1 MTFTMNPTTTIPEL
15 AGLPTPQVLQTL
27 SFEHIFESLL
37 REFSLRYPQY
47 SALLASDPAIKLIEV
62 AAYRE
67 LLLRA
72 RINEAARA
80 NLLAFA
86 LDADLEHLGA
96 FYGVTR
102 LPQEQDEPLRRRI
115 RARIMGFANAGGAAH
130 YRYWALSASPEVADV
145 AIDSPGPGRVRI
157 SVLPTGHSDTVA
169 ESLLETVRA
178 TVLRDDV
185 RVLTD
190 TVEVVPVSLV
200 PVTVSAQIWLYPDTP
215 MAVFDALAYRLTQAQ
230 AKQAVLGWDLTQSW
244 LIGQLQ
250 QSGVHKVALTEPAT
264 DIRIHS
270 TQAVR
275 LTGVDLTFAGRDR

>member
-1 MTFTMNPTTTIPEL
+1 MNPTTMAPEL
-15 AGLPTPQVLQTL
+15 AGLPTPQVLETL
-27 SFEHIFESLL
+27 RFETVFDALL
-37 REFSLRYPQY
+37 RDFQVRYPQY

-67 LLLRA
+67 LLLRS

-86 LDADLEHLGA
+86 VGNDLEHLGA
-96 FYGVTR
+96 FYGVSR

-130 YRYWALSASPEVADV
+130 YRYWALSASSEVADV
-145 AIDSPGPGRVRI
+145 AVDSPGPGRVRI
-157 SVLPTGHSDTVA
+157 SVLPTGHSDTVPEA
-169 ESLLETVRA
+169 LLETVRA

-200 PVTVSAQIWLYPDTP
+200 PVTVTAQIWLYPDTP
-215 MAVFDALAYRLTQAQ
+215 LAVFEALAPRLTRELAQ
-230 AKQAVLGWDLTQSW
+230 AAVLGWDLTQSW

-250 QSGVHKVALTEPAT
+250 QPGVHKVALSEPAT

-275 LTGVDLTFAGRDR
+275 LTDVQLTFAGRDR

>member
-1 MTFTMNPTTTIPEL
+1 MNFTPSLAPEL
-15 AGLPTPQVLQTL
+15 AGLPTPQVLETL
-27 SFEHIFESLL
+27 RFETVFDALL
-37 REFSLRYPQY
+37 RDFQVRYPQY

-86 LDADLEHLGA
+86 VGNDLEHLGA
-96 FYGVTR
+96 FYGVSR

-145 AIDSPGPGRVRI
+145 AVDSPGPGRVRI
-157 SVLPTGHSDTVA
+157 SVLPTGHSDTVPEA
-169 ESLLETVRA
+169 LLDAVRA

-185 RVLTD
+185 RVLTE

-200 PVTVSAQIWLYPDTP
+200 PVTVAAQIWLYPDTP
-215 MAVFDALAYRLTQAQ
+215 MAVFEGLAPRLTRELAQ
-230 AKQAVLGWDLTQSW
+230 AAVLGWDLTRSW

-250 QSGVHKVALTEPAT
+250 QAGVHKVELISPDA
-264 DIRIHS
+264 DIRVHS

-275 LTGVDLTFAGRDR
+275 LTDVQLTFAGRDR

>member
-1 MTFTMNPTTTIPEL
+1 MNFTPSLAPEL
-15 AGLPTPQVLQTL
+15 AGLPTPQVLETL
-27 SFEHIFESLL
+27 RFETVFDALL
-37 REFSLRYPQY
+37 RDFQVRYPQY

-86 LDADLEHLGA
+86 VGNDLEHLGA
-96 FYGVTR
+96 FYGVSR

-145 AIDSPGPGRVRI
+145 AVDSPGPGRVRI
-157 SVLPTGHSDTVA
+157 SVLPTGHSDTVPEA
-169 ESLLETVRA
+169 LLDTVRA

-200 PVTVSAQIWLYPDTP
+200 PVTVAAQIWLYPDTP
-215 MAVFDALAYRLTQAQ
+215 MAVFEGLAPRLTRELAQ
-230 AKQAVLGWDLTQSW
+230 AAVLGWDLTRSW

-250 QSGVHKVALTEPAT
+250 QAGVHKVELNEPAT

-275 LTGVDLTFAGRDR
+275 LTDVQLTFAGRDR

>member
-1 MTFTMNPTTTIPEL
+1 MIPTTLAPEL
-15 AGLPTPQVLQTL
+15 AGLPSPQVLETL
-27 SFEHIFESLL
+27 RFETVFDALL
-37 REFSLRYPQY
+37 RDFQVRYPQY

-86 LDADLEHLGA
+86 LGHDLEHLGA

-145 AIDSPGPGRVRI
+145 AVDSPGPGRVRI
-157 SVLPTGHSDTVA
+157 SVLPIGHSDTVPEA
-169 ESLLETVRA
+169 LLDTVRA

-200 PVTVSAQIWLYPDTP
+200 PVTVTAKIWLYPDTP
-215 MAVFDALAYRLTQAQ
+215 MAVFDSLAHRLTQALT
-230 AKQAVLGWDLTQSW
+230 KEAVLGWDLTRSW

-250 QSGVHKVALTEPAT
+250 QAGVHKVELAEPAT
-264 DIRIHS
+264 DLRIHS

-275 LTGVDLTFAGRDR
+275 LTDVQLTFAGRDR

>member
-1 MTFTMNPTTTIPEL
+1 MNSTTSPDPDL
-15 AGLPTPQVLQTL
+15 AGLAAPQVLETL
-27 SFEHIFESLL
+27 RFEDLFAAHLTDFRS
-37 REFSLRYPQY
+37 RYPQY

-67 LLLRA
+67 LLLRS

-86 LDADLEHLGA
+86 AGSDLEHLGA

-102 LPQEQDEPLRRRI
+102 LPQEEDEPLRRRI

-130 YRYWALSASPEVADV
+130 YRYWALSASQDVADV
-145 AIDSPGPGRVRI
+145 AVDSPGPGRVRI
-157 SVLPTGHSDTVA
+157 SVLPAGHGEVVP
-169 ESLLETVRA
+169 ESLIEAVRA

-200 PVTVSAQIWLYPDTP
+200 PVTVSARIWLYPDTP
-215 MAVFDALAYRLTQAQ
+215 LAVFDGLAGQVRQELAQ
-230 AKQAVLGWDLTQSW
+230 AAVLGWDLTRSW
-244 LIGQLQ
+244 VVARLQ
-250 QSGVHKVALTEPAT
+250 RPGVHKVELGHPVA
-264 DIRIHS
+264 DFRIHS

-275 LTGVDLTFAGRDR
+275 LTDVHLTFAGRDR

>member
-1 MTFTMNPTTTIPEL
+1 MNFTPSLAPEL
-15 AGLPTPQVLQTL
+15 AGLPTPQVLETL
-27 SFEHIFESLL
+27 RFETVFDALL
-37 REFSLRYPQY
+37 RDFQVRYPQY

-86 LDADLEHLGA
+86 VGNDLEHLGA
-96 FYGVTR
+96 FYGVSR

-115 RARIMGFANAGGAAH
+115 RTRIMGFANAGGAAH

-145 AIDSPGPGRVRI
+145 AVDSPGPGRVRI
-157 SVLPTGHSDTVA
+157 SVLPTGHSDTVPEA
-169 ESLLETVRA
+169 LLETVRA

-200 PVTVSAQIWLYPDTP
+200 PVAVSAQIWLYPDTP
-215 MAVFDALAYRLTQAQ
+215 IAVFEGLAPRLTRELAQ
-230 AKQAVLGWDLTQSW
+230 AAVLGWDLTRSW

-250 QSGVHKVALTEPAT
+250 QPGIHKVELSSPDA

-275 LTGVDLTFAGRDR
+275 LTDVQLTFAGRDR

>member
-1 MTFTMNPTTTIPEL
+1 MNFTPSLAPEL
-15 AGLPTPQVLQTL
+15 AGLPTPQVLETL
-27 SFEHIFESLL
+27 RFETVFDALL
-37 REFSLRYPQY
+37 RDFQVRYPQY

-86 LDADLEHLGA
+86 VGNDLEHLGA

-145 AIDSPGPGRVRI
+145 AVDSPGPGRVRI
-157 SVLPTGHSDTVA
+157 SVLPTGHSDTVPDT
-169 ESLLETVRA
+169 LLETVRA

-200 PVTVSAQIWLYPDTP
+200 PVTVAAQIWLYPDTP
-215 MAVFDALAYRLTQAQ
+215 MAVFEGLAPRLTRELAQ
-230 AKQAVLGWDLTQSW
+230 AAVLGWDLTQSW

-250 QSGVHKVALTEPAT
+250 QPGIHKVALNEPAT

-275 LTGVDLTFAGRDR
+275 LTDVQLTFAGRDR

>member
-1 MTFTMNPTTTIPEL
+1 MNFTPSLAPEL
-15 AGLPTPQVLQTL
+15 AGLPTPQVLETL
-27 SFEHIFESLL
+27 RFETVFDALL
-37 REFSLRYPQY
+37 RDFQVRYPQY

-86 LDADLEHLGA
+86 VGNDLEHLGA

-145 AIDSPGPGRVRI
+145 AVDSPGPGRVRI
-157 SVLPTGHSDTVA
+157 SVLPTGHSDTVPEA
-169 ESLLETVRA
+169 LLETVRA
-178 TVLRDDV
+178 TVPRDEV
-185 RVLTD
+185 RVLTG

-200 PVTVSAQIWLYPDTP
+200 PVAVSAQIWLYPDTP
-215 MAVFDALAYRLTQAQ
+215 MAVFEGLAPRLTRELAQ
-230 AKQAVLGWDLTQSW
+230 AAVLGWDLTRSW

-250 QSGVHKVALTEPAT
+250 QAGIHKVELISPDA

-275 LTGVDLTFAGRDR
+275 LTDVQLTFAGRDR

>member
-1 MTFTMNPTTTIPEL
+1 MNFTPSLAPEL
-15 AGLPTPQVLQTL
+15 AGLPTPQVLETL
-27 SFEHIFESLL
+27 RFETVFDALL
-37 REFSLRYPQY
+37 RDFQVRYPQY

-86 LDADLEHLGA
+86 VGHDLEHLGA
-96 FYGVTR
+96 FYGVSR

-145 AIDSPGPGRVRI
+145 AVDSPGPGRVRI
-157 SVLPTGHSDTVA
+157 SVLPTGHSDTVPEA
-169 ESLLETVRA
+169 LLETVRA

-215 MAVFDALAYRLTQAQ
+215 MAVFDGLTSRLTRELAQ
-230 AKQAVLGWDLTQSW
+230 AAVLGWDLTQSW

-250 QSGVHKVALTEPAT
+250 QPGIHKVALNEPAT

-275 LTGVDLTFAGRDR
+275 LTDVQLTFAGRDR

>member
-1 MTFTMNPTTTIPEL
+1 MNFTPSLAPEL
-15 AGLPTPQVLQTL
+15 AGLPTPQVLETL
-27 SFEHIFESLL
+27 RFETVFDALL
-37 REFSLRYPQY
+37 RDFQVRYPQY

-86 LDADLEHLGA
+86 VGNDLEHLGA

-102 LPQEQDEPLRRRI
+102 LPQEQDESLRRRI

-145 AIDSPGPGRVRI
+145 AVDSPGPGRVRI
-157 SVLPTGHSDTVA
+157 SVLPTGHSDTVPEA
-169 ESLLETVRA
+169 LLETVRA

-200 PVTVSAQIWLYPDTP
+200 PVTVVAQIWLYPDTP
-215 MAVFDALAYRLTQAQ
+215 MAVFDGLAPRLRRDLAQ
-230 AKQAVLGWDLTQSW
+230 AAVLGWDLTQSW

-250 QSGVHKVALTEPAT
+250 QAGVHKVELSSPDA

-275 LTGVDLTFAGRDR
+275 LTDVQLTFAGRDR

>member
-1 MTFTMNPTTTIPEL
+1 MNFTPSLAPEL
-15 AGLPTPQVLQTL
+15 AGLPTPQVLETL
-27 SFEHIFESLL
+27 RFETVFDALL
-37 REFSLRYPQY
+37 RDFQVRYPQY

-86 LDADLEHLGA
+86 VGHDLEHLGA

-145 AIDSPGPGRVRI
+145 AVDSPGPGRVRI
-157 SVLPTGHSDTVA
+157 SVLPTGHSDTVPEA
-169 ESLLETVRA
+169 LLETVRA

-200 PVTVSAQIWLYPDTP
+200 PVTVAAQIWLYPDTP
-215 MAVFDALAYRLTQAQ
+215 MAVFEGLAPRLTRELAQ
-230 AKQAVLGWDLTQSW
+230 AAVLGWDLTLSW

-250 QSGVHKVALTEPAT
+250 QPGIHKVALNEPAT

-275 LTGVDLTFAGRDR
+275 LTDVQLTFAGRDR

>member
-1 MTFTMNPTTTIPEL
+1 MNFTPSLAPEL
-15 AGLPTPQVLQTL
+15 AGLPTPQVLETL
-27 SFEHIFESLL
+27 RFETVFDALL
-37 REFSLRYPQY
+37 RDFQVRYPQY

-86 LDADLEHLGA
+86 VGNDLEHLGA

-145 AIDSPGPGRVRI
+145 AVDSPGPGRVRI
-157 SVLPTGHSDTVA
+157 SVLPTGHSDTVPEA
-169 ESLLETVRA
+169 LLETVRA

-215 MAVFDALAYRLTQAQ
+215 MAVFEGLALRLTRELAQ
-230 AKQAVLGWDLTQSW
+230 AAVLGWDLTRSW

-250 QSGVHKVALTEPAT
+250 QAGIHKVELISPDA

-275 LTGVDLTFAGRDR
+275 LTDVQLTFAGRDR

>member
-1 MTFTMNPTTTIPEL
+1 
-15 AGLPTPQVLQTL
+15 
-27 SFEHIFESLL
+27 
-37 REFSLRYPQY
+37 
-47 SALLASDPAIKLIEV
+47 
-62 AAYRE
+62 

-86 LDADLEHLGA
+86 VGNDLEHLGA
-96 FYGVTR
+96 FYGVSR

-145 AIDSPGPGRVRI
+145 AVDSPGPGRVRI
-157 SVLPTGHSDTVA
+157 SVLPTGHSDTVPEA
-169 ESLLETVRA
+169 LLETVRA

-200 PVTVSAQIWLYPDTP
+200 PVTVAAQIWLYPDTP
-215 MAVFDALAYRLTQAQ
+215 MAVFEGLAPRLTRELAQ
-230 AKQAVLGWDLTQSW
+230 AAVLGWDLTRSW

-250 QSGVHKVALTEPAT
+250 QAGVHKVELISPDA

-275 LTGVDLTFAGRDR
+275 LTDVQLTFAGRDR

>member
-1 MTFTMNPTTTIPEL
+1 MNFTPSLAPEL
-15 AGLPTPQVLQTL
+15 AGLPTPQVLETL
-27 SFEHIFESLL
+27 RFETVFDALL
-37 REFSLRYPQY
+37 RDFQVRYPQY

-86 LDADLEHLGA
+86 VGHDLEHLGA
-96 FYGVTR
+96 FYGVSR

-145 AIDSPGPGRVRI
+145 AVDSPGPGRVRI
-157 SVLPTGHSDTVA
+157 SVLPTGHSDTVPEA
-169 ESLLETVRA
+169 LLETVRA

-200 PVTVSAQIWLYPDTP
+200 PVAVSAQIWLYPDTP
-215 MAVFDALAYRLTQAQ
+215 MAVFEALAQRLTRELAQ
-230 AKQAVLGWDLTQSW
+230 AAVLGWDLTQSW
-244 LIGQLQ
+244 LIAQLQ
-250 QSGVHKVALTEPAT
+250 QPGIHKVALIHPDA

-275 LTGVDLTFAGRDR
+275 LTDVQLTFAGRDR

>member
-1 MTFTMNPTTTIPEL
+1 MTTFTSMVPEL
-15 AGLPTPQVLQTL
+15 AGLPRPQVLQTL
-27 SFEHIFESLL
+27 SFEAVFEALL
-37 REFSLRYPQY
+37 RDFQVRYPQY

-86 LDADLEHLGA
+86 VGDDLVHLGA
-96 FYGVTR
+96 FYGVGR
-102 LPQEQDEPLRRRI
+102 LAGEEDESLRRRI

-130 YRYWALSASPEVADV
+130 YRYWALSSSPDVADV
-145 AIDSPGPGRVRI
+145 AVDSPGPGRVRI
-157 SVLPTGHSDTVA
+157 SVLPTGHSDTVSEA
-169 ESLLETVRA
+169 LLETVRA

-200 PVTVSAQIWLYPDTP
+200 PVTVTAQIWLYPDTP
-215 MAVFDALAYRLTQAQ
+215 MAVFESLTARLNQAMT
-230 AKQAVLGWDLTQSW
+230 KEAVLGWDLTRSW

-250 QSGVHKVALTEPAT
+250 QPGVHKVKLISPDA

-275 LTGVDLTFAGRDR
+275 LTDIWLTFAGRDR

>member
-1 MTFTMNPTTTIPEL
+1 MNFTSALAPEL
-15 AGLPTPQVLQTL
+15 AGLPTPQVLETL
-27 SFEHIFESLL
+27 RFETVFDALL
-37 REFSLRYPQY
+37 RDFQVRYPQY

-86 LDADLEHLGA
+86 VGNDLEHLGA
-96 FYGVTR
+96 FYGVSR

-145 AIDSPGPGRVRI
+145 AVDSPAPGRVRI
-157 SVLPTGHSDTVA
+157 SVLPTGHSDTVPEA
-169 ESLLETVRA
+169 LLETVRA

-190 TVEVVPVSLV
+190 TVEVVPVRLV

-215 MAVFDALAYRLTQAQ
+215 MAVFEALAQRLTRELAQ
-230 AKQAVLGWDLTQSW
+230 AAVLGWDLTQSW
-244 LIGQLQ
+244 LIAQLQ
-250 QSGVHKVALTEPAT
+250 QPGIHKVALIHPDA

-275 LTGVDLTFAGRDR
+275 LTDVQLTFAGRDR

>member
-1 MTFTMNPTTTIPEL
+1 MNFTSAPAPEL
-15 AGLPTPQVLQTL
+15 AGLPAPQVLETL
-27 SFEHIFESLL
+27 RFETVFDALL
-37 REFSLRYPQY
+37 RDFQVRYPQY

-86 LDADLEHLGA
+86 VGNDLEHLGA

-102 LPQEQDEPLRRRI
+102 LPQEQDESLRRRI

-145 AIDSPGPGRVRI
+145 AVDSPGPGRVRI
-157 SVLPTGHSDTVA
+157 SVLPTGHSDTVPEA
-169 ESLLETVRA
+169 LLETVRA

-200 PVTVSAQIWLYPDTP
+200 PVTVVAQIWLYPDTP
-215 MAVFDALAYRLTQAQ
+215 MAVFDGLAPRLRRDLAQ
-230 AKQAVLGWDLTQSW
+230 AAVLGWDLTQSW

-250 QSGVHKVALTEPAT
+250 QAGVHKVELSEPAT

-275 LTGVDLTFAGRDR
+275 LTDVQLTFAGRDR

>member
-1 MTFTMNPTTTIPEL
+1 MNFTPSLAPEL
-15 AGLPTPQVLQTL
+15 AGLPTPQVLETL
-27 SFEHIFESLL
+27 RFETVFDALL
-37 REFSLRYPQY
+37 RDFQVRYPQY

-86 LDADLEHLGA
+86 VGNDLEHLGA
-96 FYGVTR
+96 FYGVSR

-145 AIDSPGPGRVRI
+145 AVDSPGPGRVRI
-157 SVLPTGHSDTVA
+157 SVLPTGHSDTVPEA
-169 ESLLETVRA
+169 LLETVRA
-178 TVLRDDV
+178 TVLRDEV

-215 MAVFDALAYRLTQAQ
+215 MVVFDGLAPRLTRELAQ
-230 AKQAVLGWDLTQSW
+230 AAVLGWDLTRSW

-250 QSGVHKVALTEPAT
+250 QAGIHKVELISPDA

-275 LTGVDLTFAGRDR
+275 LTDVQLTFAGRDR

>member
-1 MTFTMNPTTTIPEL
+1 MNLTTMAPEL
-15 AGLPTPQVLQTL
+15 AGLPAPQVLETL
-27 SFEHIFESLL
+27 RFETVFDALL
-37 REFSLRYPQY
+37 RDFQVRYPQY

-86 LDADLEHLGA
+86 VGNDLEHLGA

-145 AIDSPGPGRVRI
+145 AVDSPGPGRVRI
-157 SVLPTGHSDTVA
+157 SVLPTGHSDTVP
-169 ESLLETVRA
+169 EVLLETVRA

-200 PVTVSAQIWLYPDTP
+200 PVTVTAQIWLYPDTP
-215 MAVFDALAYRLTQAQ
+215 MAVFEALAQRLSQAL
-230 AKQAVLGWDLTQSW
+230 AKEAVLGWDLTRSW

-250 QSGVHKVALTEPAT
+250 QPGVHKVALISPDA

-275 LTGVDLTFAGRDR
+275 LTDVQLTFTGRDR

>member
-1 MTFTMNPTTTIPEL
+1 MNFTSALAPEL
-15 AGLPTPQVLQTL
+15 AGLPTPQVLETL
-27 SFEHIFESLL
+27 RFETVFDALL
-37 REFSLRYPQY
+37 RDFQMRYPQY

-86 LDADLEHLGA
+86 VGNDLEHLGA
-96 FYGVTR
+96 FYGVSR

-145 AIDSPGPGRVRI
+145 AVDSPGPGRVRI
-157 SVLPTGHSDTVA
+157 SVLPTGHSDTVPEA
-169 ESLLETVRA
+169 LLDAVRA

-200 PVTVSAQIWLYPDTP
+200 PVTVAAQIWLYPDTP
-215 MAVFDALAYRLTQAQ
+215 MAVFDGLTSRLTRELAQ
-230 AKQAVLGWDLTQSW
+230 AAVLGWDLTQSW

-250 QSGVHKVALTEPAT
+250 QPGVHKVELSEPAT

-275 LTGVDLTFAGRDR
+275 LTDVQLTFAGRDR

>member
-1 MTFTMNPTTTIPEL
+1 MNFTPSLAPEL
-15 AGLPTPQVLQTL
+15 AGLPTPQVLETL
-27 SFEHIFESLL
+27 RFETVFDALL
-37 REFSLRYPQY
+37 RDFQVRYPQY

-86 LDADLEHLGA
+86 VGNDLEHLGA
-96 FYGVTR
+96 FYGVSR

-145 AIDSPGPGRVRI
+145 AVDSPGPGRVRI
-157 SVLPTGHSDTVA
+157 SVLPTGHSDTVPEA
-169 ESLLETVRA
+169 LLETVRA

-215 MAVFDALAYRLTQAQ
+215 IAVFEGLAPRLTRELAQ
-230 AKQAVLGWDLTQSW
+230 AAVLGWDLTRSW

-250 QSGVHKVALTEPAT
+250 QPGVHKVALISPDT

-275 LTGVDLTFAGRDR
+275 LTDVQLTFAGRDR

>member
-1 MTFTMNPTTTIPEL
+1 MNFTPSLAPEL
-15 AGLPTPQVLQTL
+15 AGLPTPQVLETL
-27 SFEHIFESLL
+27 RFETVFDALL
-37 REFSLRYPQY
+37 RDFQVRYPQY
-47 SALLASDPAIKLIEV
+47 SALLASDPVIKLIEV

-86 LDADLEHLGA
+86 VGNDLEHLGA

-145 AIDSPGPGRVRI
+145 AVDSPGPGRVRI
-157 SVLPTGHSDTVA
+157 SVLPTGHSDTVPEA
-169 ESLLETVRA
+169 LLDAVRA

-215 MAVFDALAYRLTQAQ
+215 MAVFEGLAPRLTRELAQ
-230 AKQAVLGWDLTQSW
+230 AAVLGWDLTQSW

-250 QSGVHKVALTEPAT
+250 QPGVHKVELIQPAS

-275 LTGVDLTFAGRDR
+275 LTDVQLTFAGRDR

>member
-1 MTFTMNPTTTIPEL
+1 MNFTPSLAPEL
-15 AGLPTPQVLQTL
+15 AGLPTPQVLETL
-27 SFEHIFESLL
+27 RFETVFDALL
-37 REFSLRYPQY
+37 RDFQMRYPQY

-86 LDADLEHLGA
+86 VGNDLEHLGA

-145 AIDSPGPGRVRI
+145 AVDSPGPGRVRI
-157 SVLPTGHSDTVA
+157 SVLPTGHSDTVPEA
-169 ESLLETVRA
+169 LLETVRA

-215 MAVFDALAYRLTQAQ
+215 MAVFEGLAPRLTRELAQ
-230 AKQAVLGWDLTQSW
+230 AAVLGWDLTRSW

-250 QSGVHKVALTEPAT
+250 QPGVHKVELIQPAS

-275 LTGVDLTFAGRDR
+275 LTDVQLTFAGRDR

>member
-1 MTFTMNPTTTIPEL
+1 MNFTPALAPEL
-15 AGLPTPQVLQTL
+15 AGLPTPQVLETQR
-27 SFEHIFESLL
+27 FETVFDALL
-37 REFSLRYPQY
+37 RDFQVRYPQY

-72 RINEAARA
+72 RINEAVRA

-86 LDADLEHLGA
+86 VGNDLEHLGA
-96 FYGVTR
+96 FYGVSR

-145 AIDSPGPGRVRI
+145 AVDSPGPGRVRI
-157 SVLPTGHSDTVA
+157 SVLPTGHSDTVPEA
-169 ESLLETVRA
+169 LLDAVRA

-200 PVTVSAQIWLYPDTP
+200 PVTVAAQIWLDPDPP
-215 MAVFDALAYRLTQAQ
+215 MAVFEGLAPRLT
-230 AKQAVLGWDLTQSW
+230 
-244 LIGQLQ
+244 
-250 QSGVHKVALTEPAT
+250 
-264 DIRIHS
+264 
-270 TQAVR
+270 
-275 LTGVDLTFAGRDR
+275 

>member
-1 MTFTMNPTTTIPEL
+1 MSAYPVTVADL
-15 AGLPTPQVLQTL
+15 ASLPPPQSIEEL
-27 SFEHIFESLL
+27 SFERIFAEMLQDF
-37 REFSLRYPQY
+37 RARYPQY

-86 LDADLEHLGA
+86 VGNDLEHLGA
-96 FYGVTR
+96 FYGVSR

-145 AIDSPGPGRVRI
+145 AVDSPGPGRVRI
-157 SVLPTGHSDTVA
+157 SVLPTGHSDTVPEA
-169 ESLLETVRA
+169 LLETVRA

-200 PVTVSAQIWLYPDTP
+200 PVTVAAQIWLYPDTP
-215 MAVFDALAYRLTQAQ
+215 MAVFEGLAPRLTRELAQ
-230 AKQAVLGWDLTQSW
+230 TAVLGWDLTRSW

-250 QSGVHKVALTEPAT
+250 QAGVHKVELISPDA

-275 LTGVDLTFAGRDR
+275 LTDVQLTFAGRDR

>member
-1 MTFTMNPTTTIPEL
+1 MNFTSALAPEL
-15 AGLPTPQVLQTL
+15 AGLPTPQVLETL
-27 SFEHIFESLL
+27 RFETVFDALL
-37 REFSLRYPQY
+37 RDFQVRYPQY

-86 LDADLEHLGA
+86 VGNDLEHLGA
-96 FYGVTR
+96 FYGVSR

-145 AIDSPGPGRVRI
+145 AVDSPGPGRVRI
-157 SVLPTGHSDTVA
+157 SVLPTGHSDTVPEA
-169 ESLLETVRA
+169 LLETVRA
-178 TVLRDDV
+178 TVLRDEV

-215 MAVFDALAYRLTQAQ
+215 MVVFDGLAPRLTRELAQ
-230 AKQAVLGWDLTQSW
+230 AAVLGWDLTRSW

-250 QSGVHKVALTEPAT
+250 QAGIHKVELISPDA

-275 LTGVDLTFAGRDR
+275 LTDVQLTFAGRDR

>member
-1 MTFTMNPTTTIPEL
+1 MNFTPSLAPEL
-15 AGLPTPQVLQTL
+15 AGLPTPQVLETL
-27 SFEHIFESLL
+27 RFETVFDALL
-37 REFSLRYPQY
+37 RDFQVRYPQY

-67 LLLRA
+67 LLLRS

-86 LDADLEHLGA
+86 VGNDLEHLGA

-145 AIDSPGPGRVRI
+145 AVDSPGPGRVRI
-157 SVLPTGHSDTVA
+157 SVLPTGHSDTVPEA
-169 ESLLETVRA
+169 LLETVRA

-215 MAVFDALAYRLTQAQ
+215 MAVFEGLAPRLIRELAQ
-230 AKQAVLGWDLTQSW
+230 AAVLGWDLTQSW

-250 QSGVHKVALTEPAT
+250 QPGVHKVALSEPAT

-275 LTGVDLTFAGRDR
+275 LTDVQLTFAGRDR

>member
-1 MTFTMNPTTTIPEL
+1 MNFTSALAPEL
-15 AGLPTPQVLQTL
+15 AGLPTPQVLETL
-27 SFEHIFESLL
+27 RFETVFDALL
-37 REFSLRYPQY
+37 RDFQVRYPQY

-86 LDADLEHLGA
+86 VGHDLEHLGA
-96 FYGVTR
+96 FYGVSR

-145 AIDSPGPGRVRI
+145 AVDSPGPGRVRI
-157 SVLPTGHSDTVA
+157 SVLPTGHSDTVPKA
-169 ESLLETVRA
+169 LLETVRA

-200 PVTVSAQIWLYPDTP
+200 PVTVAAQIWLYPDTP
-215 MAVFDALAYRLTQAQ
+215 MAVFEGLAPRLTRELAQ
-230 AKQAVLGWDLTQSW
+230 AAVLGWDLTRSW

-250 QSGVHKVALTEPAT
+250 QAGIHKVELNEPAT

-275 LTGVDLTFAGRDR
+275 LTDVQLTFAGRDR

>member
-1 MTFTMNPTTTIPEL
+1 L
-15 AGLPTPQVLQTL
+15 R
-27 SFEHIFESLL
+27 FEHIFDALL
-37 REFSLRYPQY
+37 RDFRLRYPQY

-86 LDADLEHLGA
+86 VGNDLEHLGA

-145 AIDSPGPGRVRI
+145 AVDSPGPGRVRI
-157 SVLPTGHSDTVA
+157 SVLPTGHSDTVPEA
-169 ESLLETVRA
+169 LLETVRA

-215 MAVFDALAYRLTQAQ
+215 LAVFEGLAPRLIRELAQ
-230 AKQAVLGWDLTQSW
+230 AAVLGWDLTQSW

-250 QSGVHKVALTEPAT
+250 QPGIHKVALTHPDA

-275 LTGVDLTFAGRDR
+275 LTDVQLTFAGRDR

>member
-1 MTFTMNPTTTIPEL
+1 MNFTPSLAPEL
-15 AGLPTPQVLQTL
+15 AGLPTPQVLETL
-27 SFEHIFESLL
+27 RFETVFDALL
-37 REFSLRYPQY
+37 RDFQVRYPQY

-86 LDADLEHLGA
+86 VGNDLEHLGA

-145 AIDSPGPGRVRI
+145 AVDSPGPGRVRI
-157 SVLPTGHSDTVA
+157 SVLPTGHSDTVPDA
-169 ESLLETVRA
+169 LLDTVRA

-200 PVTVSAQIWLYPDTP
+200 PVTVAAQIWLYPDTP
-215 MAVFDALAYRLTQAQ
+215 MAVFEGLAPRLTRELAQ
-230 AKQAVLGWDLTQSW
+230 AAVLGWDLTLSW

-250 QSGVHKVALTEPAT
+250 QSGVHKVALSEPAT

-275 LTGVDLTFAGRDR
+275 LTDVQLTFAGRDR

>member
-1 MTFTMNPTTTIPEL
+1 MNFTPSLAPEL
-15 AGLPTPQVLQTL
+15 AGLPTPQVLETL
-27 SFEHIFESLL
+27 RFETVFDALL
-37 REFSLRYPQY
+37 RDFQVRYPQY

-86 LDADLEHLGA
+86 VGNDLEHLGA

-145 AIDSPGPGRVRI
+145 AVDSPGPGRVRI
-157 SVLPTGHSDTVA
+157 SVLPTGHSDTVPEA
-169 ESLLETVRA
+169 LLETVRA

-215 MAVFDALAYRLTQAQ
+215 MAVFEGLAPRLTRELAQ
-230 AKQAVLGWDLTQSW
+230 AAVLGWDLTQSW

-250 QSGVHKVALTEPAT
+250 QPGIHKVELTEPT
-264 DIRIHS
+264 SDIRIHS

-275 LTGVDLTFAGRDR
+275 LTDVQLTFAGRDR

>member
-1 MTFTMNPTTTIPEL
+1 MNFTPSLAPEL
-15 AGLPTPQVLQTL
+15 AGLPTPQVLETL
-27 SFEHIFESLL
+27 RFETVFDALL
-37 REFSLRYPQY
+37 RDFQVRYPQY

-67 LLLRA
+67 LLLRS

-86 LDADLEHLGA
+86 VGNDLEHLGA

-145 AIDSPGPGRVRI
+145 AVDSPGPGRVRI
-157 SVLPTGHSDTVA
+157 SVLPTGHSDTVP

-215 MAVFDALAYRLTQAQ
+215 MAVFEGLAPRLIRELAQ
-230 AKQAVLGWDLTQSW
+230 AAVLGWDLTQSW

-250 QSGVHKVALTEPAT
+250 QPGVHKVALSEPAT

-275 LTGVDLTFAGRDR
+275 LTDVQLTFAGRDR

>member
-1 MTFTMNPTTTIPEL
+1 MNFTPSLAPEL
-15 AGLPTPQVLQTL
+15 AGLPTPQVLETL
-27 SFEHIFESLL
+27 RFETVFDALL
-37 REFSLRYPQY
+37 RDFQVRYPQY

-86 LDADLEHLGA
+86 VGNDLEHLGA
-96 FYGVTR
+96 FYGVSR

-145 AIDSPGPGRVRI
+145 AVDSPGPGRVRI
-157 SVLPTGHSDTVA
+157 SVLPTGHSDTVPEA
-169 ESLLETVRA
+169 LLETVRA

-200 PVTVSAQIWLYPDTP
+200 PVTVAAQIWLYPDTP
-215 MAVFDALAYRLTQAQ
+215 MAVFEGLTPRLTRELAQ
-230 AKQAVLGWDLTQSW
+230 AAVLGWNLTRSW

-250 QSGVHKVALTEPAT
+250 QAGVHKVELISPDA

-275 LTGVDLTFAGRDR
+275 LTDVQLTFAGRDR

>member
-1 MTFTMNPTTTIPEL
+1 MNFTPALAPEL
-15 AGLPTPQVLQTL
+15 AGLPTPQVLETL
-27 SFEHIFESLL
+27 RFETVFDALL
-37 REFSLRYPQY
+37 RDFQVRYPQY

-86 LDADLEHLGA
+86 VGHDLEHLGA

-102 LPQEQDEPLRRRI
+102 LPQEQDDPLRRRI

-145 AIDSPGPGRVRI
+145 AVDSPGPGRVRI
-157 SVLPTGHSDTVA
+157 SVLPTGHSDTVPKA
-169 ESLLETVRA
+169 LLETVRA

-200 PVTVSAQIWLYPDTP
+200 PVTVTAQIWLYPDTP
-215 MAVFDALAYRLTQAQ
+215 LAVFEALAPRLTRELAQ
-230 AKQAVLGWDLTQSW
+230 AAVLGWDLTQSW

-250 QSGVHKVALTEPAT
+250 QPGVHKVALSEPAT

-275 LTGVDLTFAGRDR
+275 LTDVQLTFAGRDR

>member
-1 MTFTMNPTTTIPEL
+1 MNFTPSLAPEL
-15 AGLPTPQVLQTL
+15 AGLPTPQVLETL
-27 SFEHIFESLL
+27 RFEHIFDALL
-37 REFSLRYPQY
+37 RDFRLRYPQY

-86 LDADLEHLGA
+86 VGNDLEHLGA

-145 AIDSPGPGRVRI
+145 AVDSPGPGRVRI
-157 SVLPTGHSDTVA
+157 SVLPTGHSDTVPEA
-169 ESLLETVRA
+169 LLDAVRA

-200 PVTVSAQIWLYPDTP
+200 PVTVAAQIWLYPDTP
-215 MAVFDALAYRLTQAQ
+215 IAVFEGLAPRLTRELAQ
-230 AKQAVLGWDLTQSW
+230 AAVLGWDLTRSW

-250 QSGVHKVALTEPAT
+250 QPGIHKVELISPDA

-275 LTGVDLTFAGRDR
+275 LTDVQLTFAGRDR

>member
-1 MTFTMNPTTTIPEL
+1 MNFTPSLAPEL
-15 AGLPTPQVLQTL
+15 AGLPTPQVLETL
-27 SFEHIFESLL
+27 RFETVFDALL
-37 REFSLRYPQY
+37 RDFQVRYPQY

-86 LDADLEHLGA
+86 VGNDLEHLGA
-96 FYGVTR
+96 FYGVSR

-145 AIDSPGPGRVRI
+145 AVDSPGPGRVRI
-157 SVLPTGHSDTVA
+157 SVLPTGHSDTVPEA
-169 ESLLETVRA
+169 LLETVRA

-185 RVLTD
+185 QVLTD

-215 MAVFDALAYRLTQAQ
+215 MAVFDGLAPRLTRELAQ
-230 AKQAVLGWDLTQSW
+230 AAVLGWDLTQSW

-250 QSGVHKVALTEPAT
+250 QPGVHKVALIHPDA

-275 LTGVDLTFAGRDR
+275 LTDVQLTFAGRDR